1 MQLQRSI
8 GLVGATAI
16 VVGSVIGMGAF
27 VLLPIVCAQAGSSA
41 WLAILLAVVVSL
53 IGVLPVVQLASAM
66 PVAGGGFA
74 FGTRLLSPLIGIVMS
89 WWGVLGGAA
98 APALVSYGLAESFR
112 DMLPAGWS
120 LHLTALGIVA
130 VFYAVQRMGV
140 RLLAGLQVA
149 MVVQMLVALLLF
161 GIVGVMADGHGIR
174 PTLPSDSGFIIALLV
189 SFNICMGFQVI
200 VELGEEMHSP
210 GRNMFRALGLSALL
224 VLVFYM
230 LVAAA
235 YMNLTG
241 PIVAD
246 SRPELVGSIAPHL
259 PEWAVAF
266 IRIGVVGAALTSFN
280 GTAIAIPREL
290 YAQARGGVLP
300 AKMAEIG
307 KGGTPHNAVS
317 LYFVVV
323 FVLLLLGEVLNRAG
337 VLQHF
342 FGQDVIEFYGFITV
356 SGILLLTLG
365 LGMAAWRLPSRF
377 PQEYSE
383 ATVRLPMHWL
393 RLAIVV
399 SVVANGILIALMFSK
414 WIIPVVVGGVT
425 LTVVAFGRVRL
436 KV

>member
-1 MQLQRSI
+1 
-8 GLVGATAI
+8 
-16 VVGSVIGMGAF
+16 
-27 VLLPIVCAQAGSSA
+27 
-41 WLAILLAVVVSL
+41 
-53 IGVLPVVQLASAM
+53 
-66 PVAGGGFA
+66 
-74 FGTRLLSPLIGIVMS
+74 
-89 WWGVLGGAA
+89 
-98 APALVSYGLAESFR
+98 
-112 DMLPAGWS
+112 
-120 LHLTALGIVA
+120 
-130 VFYAVQRMGV
+130 MGV

-149 MVVQMLVALLLF
+149 MVVQMLLALLLF
-161 GIVGVMADGHGIR
+161 GIVGVMAEGHGIW

-246 SRPELVGSIAPHL
+246 SRPELVGSIVPHL
-259 PEWAVAF
+259 PDWAVAF

-307 KGGTPHNAVS
+307 KGGTPHHAVS

-323 FVLLLLGEVLNRAG
+323 FVLLLLGEVLDRAG
-337 VLQHF
+337 VLRHF

-365 LGMAAWRLPSRF
+365 LGMAAWRLPKKF
-377 PQEYSE
+377 PKEYSG

-399 SVVANGILIALMFSK
+399 SVLANGILIALMFTK